1 MAKNNIIG
9 SPPGHVHIIMP
20 VPFLDKG
27 FGQVKIKLPYRYGCS
42 LVTEVFV
49 AHLLASHSD
58 KTTDIEKNIRNIQT
72 RQLMEQVNK
81 STADAVIV
89 GGQYE
94 FNSIIFSTF
103 NSKTLELAI

>member
-1 MAKNNIIG
+1 
-9 SPPGHVHIIMP
+9 MP
-20 VPFLDKG
+20 VPFSDKG
-27 FGQVKIKLPYRYGCS
+27 FGQVKIKLPYRLHRYGCS
-42 LVTEVFV
+42 LVAEVFV

-89 GGQYE
+89 GG
-94 FNSIIFSTF
+94 
-103 NSKTLELAI
+103 